1 MDTSK
6 KYYED
11 KIRDFNR
18 YRRGRTLA
26 QFCKDEGIDYEW
38 MQQAKR
44 KYSGRTQPEK
54 TEEIT
59 EEENIL
65 PFLIELHYEDD
76 SEVKAEATSQKAV
89 GGEWKVGTVILTDPQ
104 GNEIT
109 INCGSAAALRSPA
122 PRLHRIRAV
131 HKMVRRREVPQAGVQ
146 HHKEEAYDVTVQ
158 PPNLPNPEP

>member
-38 MQQAKR
+38 MQKAKR

-54 TEEIT
+54 SEET
-59 EEENIL
+59 DEEDGLL
-65 PFLIELHYEDD
+65 PSLIELHYEDD
-76 SEVKAEATSQKAV
+76 SGEQSEVKARPSAGA
-89 GGEWKVGTVILTDPQ
+89 WKVGTVMLTDPE

-109 INCGSAAALRSPA
+109 ISCGSATALGS
-122 PRLHRIRAV
+122 LLT
-131 HKMVRRREVPQAGVQ
+131 KLAGC
-146 HHKEEAYDVTVQ
+146 HD
-158 PPNLPNPEP
+158 